1 MTLDP
6 RAAVVQTLLRETP
19 VGEAFFGVVAT
30 ENTVKNVLK
39 QCYGDETA
47 VTDEL
52 VQVRTMQVFEW

>member
-1 MTLDP
+1 M
-6 RAAVVQTLLRETP
+6 
-19 VGEAFFGVVAT
+19 GEAFFGVVAT